1 MSNKLKVGD
10 RVSFD
15 TNKRSPFLQKLY
27 GRRIYGTVR
36 LVEYGRV
43 GVEFDEWI
51 GGHEFFAHDDVDC
64 ERGHGWYFFGDDF
77 LDKIEDDGDD
87 ALVEIDPDILF
98 Y

>member
-1 MSNKLKVGD
+1 MIPTKDPPLGRSYMVG
-10 RVSFD
+10 VF
-15 TNKRSPFLQKLY
+15 
-27 GRRIYGTVR
+27 YGTVR

-87 ALVEIDPDILF
+87 ALVEIDSDILF